1 MEKFNVNTQARV
13 TDVNYCKDNPS
24 FYKGTVRIL
33 ASNVLAN
40 RTVFTDEAIEK
51 AIPSLANIPVVA
63 LYKEDEQTIGG
74 HEVEYEIT
82 KDEGLVISYGTHPIG
97 VIPESANVWYEDV
110 IENGV
115 QQRYLCADVLL
126 WKREKVYRLFKK
138 KRSFGVSME
147 IQITKRNKCDD
158 YDEITEFYFTAI
170 AVLGKEAPAFKSAN
184 IRIFSQAE
192 TFEQMLHDLKDYMEY
207 SLKIGGEE
215 MEDAL
220 TRTSETDKVIEDT
233 QTEEAV
239 QTEETTSVTEETTE
253 TLEVDKTE
261 EVTETTE
268 VVETVE
274 TTVEEA
280 TFSEK
285 EEKDEEE
292 ADKTTDAQDAEKDA
306 DKEEEEKDDEEDTQ
320 ALYTALQADYG
331 RLSEELE
338 TQRQAYEQLTTEYNS
353 LKETYEVL
361 VAFKQTV
368 ELERRTEAEE
378 ALFARFSDLQED
390 EGYESLKANAKQFS
404 LEELETQLYALAG
417 KQLFSLRQSKPKE
430 THSVL
435 LENTRQ
441 TKTSSVF
448 SILDKYL

>member
-215 MEDAL
+215 MEDVL
-220 TRTSETDKVIEDT
+220 TQTLETVEVIEDS
-233 QTEEAV
+233 QTEEA
-239 QTEETTSVTEETTE
+239 TSVTEETTE

-261 EVTETTE
+261 EVTEATE
-268 VVETVE
+268 VVE
-274 TTVEEA
+274 TTVEES

-292 ADKTTDAQDAEKDA
+292 TDKDSHEEDQDADKDA
-306 DKEEEEKDDEEDTQ
+306 DKKEEKEEDEEDAQ
-320 ALYTALQADYG
+320 SLYSALQADYG

-368 ELERRTEAEE
+368 EMERRTEAEE